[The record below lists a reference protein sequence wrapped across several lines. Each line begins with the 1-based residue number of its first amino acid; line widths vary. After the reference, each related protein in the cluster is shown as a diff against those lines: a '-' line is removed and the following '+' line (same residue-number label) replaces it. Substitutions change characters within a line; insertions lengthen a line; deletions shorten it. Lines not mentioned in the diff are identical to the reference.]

1 MILFRN
7 KYLTGYLAMK
17 LNFIIMDAS
26 WSNLH
31 IEIKRCLYMSY
42 VMVAASSFLMDVAYN
57 ELRREGD
64 DSTDST
70 PKL

>member
-17 LNFIIMDAS
+17 LNFIIMAAS

-31 IEIKRCLYMSY
+31 IEIKSCLYMSY